1 MIIVPVQCRKC
12 EGNLAEAS
20 AGSASHSC
28 GGGFGVFFCFFLVVG
43 NLDEAAAPA
52 ASMQFTALL

>member
-28 GGGFGVFFCFFLVVG
+28 GGGFGFFFVFFW
-43 NLDEAAAPA
+43 
-52 ASMQFTALL
+52 LLEI